1 MGIQIV
7 FWIVAVVAIL
17 GGIGVIAM
25 REPVK
30 SVLSL
35 VVVMI
40 ALGAMFLLLSAQFV
54 FIVQLIVYAGAVM
67 VLFLFVVALL
77 GPARERRTRR
87 LGRFHWV
94 VAGLA
99 AVVLFGLVTSLLTGV
114 PWRTPQQADLNVF
127 GTVES
132 IGAGLFGPFLYPF
145 ELTSILL
152 VVAAVGAIYLSRGG
166 RGPRPRSVA
175 RPQRRVAPP
184 GGSRDPEAE
193 ELPSQNGEA
202 EEPARAPQGG
212 AEPAPRAGEGQPVGS
227 RHRDAPA
234 QEERPRG

>member
-1 MGIQIV
+1 VGIQII
-7 FWIVAVVAIL
+7 FWIVAVVAVL

-40 ALGAMFLLLSAQFV
+40 ALATFFLLLSAQFV

-77 GPARERRTRR
+77 GPVRERRTRR

-99 AVVLFGLVTSLLTGV
+99 GVVLFGLVASLLSGI

-132 IGAGLFGPFLYPF
+132 IGAGLFGPYLYPF

-152 VVAAVGAIYLSRGG
+152 VVAAVGAIYLSRGTGG
-166 RGPRPRSVA
+166 RRPRPSR
-175 RPQRRVAPP
+175 RPRRRVAPSN
-184 GGSRDPEAE
+184 GSGAE
-193 ELPSQNGEA
+193 ELPSRNGAADELDAAA
-202 EEPARAPQGG
+202 ERQEPVV
-212 AEPAPRAGEGQPVGS
+212 EEESPRV
-227 RHRDAPA
+227 
-234 QEERPRG
+234 

>member
-40 ALGAMFLLLSAQFV
+40 ALAAMFLLLSAQFV

-77 GPARERRTRR
+77 GPVRERRTRR

-99 AVVLFGLVTSLLTGV
+99 GVVLFGLVTSLLTGI

-166 RGPRPRSVA
+166 EIPRRRRTA
-175 RPQRRVAPP
+175 RPERRVAPP
-184 GGSRDPEAE
+184 DGSGERGAE
-193 ELPSQNGEA
+193 ELPSRNGATEEPAPAEGADPAPQPGA
-202 EEPARAPQGG
+202 EEPISAAKP
-212 AEPAPRAGEGQPVGS
+212 EPGREGPRA
-227 RHRDAPA
+227 
-234 QEERPRG
+234 

>member
-40 ALGAMFLLLSAQFV
+40 ALAAMFLLLSAQFV

-77 GPARERRTRR
+77 GPVRERRTRR

-99 AVVLFGLVTSLLTGV
+99 GIVLFGLVASLLTGI

-166 RGPRPRSVA
+166 EIPRRRTA
-175 RPQRRVAPP
+175 RPQRRLTPS
-184 GGSRDPEAE
+184 GGPRQPQAE
-193 ELPSQNGEA
+193 ELPSRNGA
-202 EEPARAPQGG
+202 ADEEPARA
-212 AEPAPRAGEGQPVGS
+212 GEEQPVGTAE
-227 RHRDAPA
+227 RERGAPTPK
-234 QEERPRG
+234 EGPRA

>member
-1 MGIQIV
+1 
-7 FWIVAVVAIL
+7 VVAIL
-17 GGIGVIAM
+17 AGIGVVAM

-40 ALGAMFLLLSAQFV
+40 ALAVFFLLLSAQFV

-77 GPARERRTRR
+77 GPVRERRTRR

-99 AVVLFGLVTSLLTGV
+99 GVVLLGLVASMLSGI

-145 ELTSILL
+145 EQTSILL

-166 RGPRPRSVA
+166 GTRRRRTA
-175 RPQRRVAPP
+175 RPQRREAPP
-184 GGSRDPEAE
+184 DGSGEPGAE
-193 ELPSQNGEA
+193 ELPSRSGEA
-202 EEPARAPQGG
+202 EEPTPTAGEG
-212 AEPAPRAGEGQPVGS
+212 AEPARRPGEEQPVGGQR
-227 RHRDAPA
+227 RHVPA
-234 QEERPRG
+234 REARPHA